1 MKKRISLLMVC
12 MMVIV
17 TMATACGGKDLS
29 NSKYVG
35 TWVGKTAEYEGM
47 EISVE
52 TLFGD
57 FNFTLEGNGKA
68 TAHVDGEDKT
78 GKWDETEKGII
89 LDDEMNSLRTER
101 SSPMKPTALP
111 YILKSSKYWD

>member
-57 FNFTLEGNGKA
+57 FNLTLEGNGKA
-68 TAHVDGEDKT
+68 TAHVDGVDKT

-89 LDDEMNSLRTER
+89 LDDEMEFIADGEKLSYETDGVTVHFE
-101 SSPMKPTALP
+101 KQ
-111 YILKSSKYWD
+111 